1 MKEDQNSGRC
11 PLFRLLLVIE
21 WLIITCMKEPFV
33 FEDDFTTSAG
43 LETPKVSLHF
53 PRHIH
58 DLIADEAKLL
68 ALSRSGLL
76 RRVLRWHFGAAMGR
90 PEDGPKHFVP
100 EPSEEKSVKLQ
111 VRLEEEDLRRLR
123 LLTDR
128 VGLKNSGVLA
138 LLFLRWLGLDG
149 LQP

>member
-1 MKEDQNSGRC
+1 MAHGDSVKD
-11 PLFRLLLVIE
+11 
-21 WLIITCMKEPFV
+21 PFV
-33 FEDDFTTSAG
+33 FEDDFVTSAG

-53 PRHIH
+53 PKHIH
-58 DLIADEAKLL
+58 DLISDEARLL

-90 PEDGPKHFVP
+90 PEDGPERSMP
-100 EPSEEKSVKLQ
+100 EPFKGKSVKLQ

-123 LLTDR
+123 LLADQA
-128 VGLKNSGVLA
+128 GLKNSGVLA
-138 LLFLRWLGLDG
+138 LLFLRWLGIDG